1 MLVRSCRSCFAAV
14 SKLPPTCTV
23 QTMYVRRRTGA
34 SCFFRGGER
43 GDRGPCIRPI
53 SRLAVRAFSL
63 FLFPPSLPSLASS
76 SFLRMESRFMIT
88 AYLRCM
94 YSGHNGSA
102 PRQTDWS
109 YHLPDHCVK
118 RFFFLGQETKE
129 HAGAWCPFLVEETL
143 LPRRRRP
150 RRLRRGILAPGKVS
164 LRQRKKRVWKLTAKA
179 LFFCEY
185 SPGLRV
191 QHMSHHHIHSTAR
204 LSISTGSG
212 QHAHPNALSRWRG
225 CDILSHHIA

>member
-34 SCFFRGGER
+34 SCFFGGGEG

-88 AYLRCM
+88 AYLRFM

-109 YHLPDHCVK
+109 YHLPDGCVE
-118 RFFFLGQETKE
+118 RIFFFFFLG
-129 HAGAWCPFLVEETL
+129 
-143 LPRRRRP
+143 PRNK
-150 RRLRRGILAPGKVS
+150 G
-164 LRQRKKRVWKLTAKA
+164 T
-179 LFFCEY
+179 
-185 SPGLRV
+185 
-191 QHMSHHHIHSTAR
+191 
-204 LSISTGSG
+204 
-212 QHAHPNALSRWRG
+212 RG
-225 CDILSHHIA
+225 CMVWLRKPYCPAGGGREG

>member
-1 MLVRSCRSCFAAV
+1 MIRESGVASCSCGRAGRALLLYLIT
-14 SKLPPTCTV
+14 SSPTCTV
-23 QTMYVRRRTGA
+23 QTMYVRRRTNA
-34 SCFFRGGER
+34 SCFFGEGR

-109 YHLPDHCVK
+109 YHLPDGCVE
-118 RFFFLGQETKE
+118 RFFFLLG
-129 HAGAWCPFLVEETL
+129 
-143 LPRRRRP
+143 PRNE
-150 RRLRRGILAPGKVS
+150 G
-164 LRQRKKRVWKLTAKA
+164 T
-179 LFFCEY
+179 
-185 SPGLRV
+185 
-191 QHMSHHHIHSTAR
+191 
-204 LSISTGSG
+204 
-212 QHAHPNALSRWRG
+212 RG
-225 CDILSHHIA
+225 CMVPFSG

>member
-14 SKLPPTCTV
+14 SNYLPSHLYCTDNV
-23 QTMYVRRRTGA
+23 CETAYRRLL
-34 SCFFRGGER
+34 FFWGRGG

-63 FLFPPSLPSLASS
+63 FLFPLSLPSLASS

-109 YHLPDHCVK
+109 YHLPDRCVR
-118 RFFFLGQETKE
+118 RFFFSWAK
-129 HAGAWCPFLVEETL
+129 
-143 LPRRRRP
+143 
-150 RRLRRGILAPGKVS
+150 K
-164 LRQRKKRVWKLTAKA
+164 QRNTRVH
-179 LFFCEY
+179 
-185 SPGLRV
+185 G
-191 QHMSHHHIHSTAR
+191 
-204 LSISTGSG
+204 
-212 QHAHPNALSRWRG
+212 ALSWLRKPYCPAGGGREG
-225 CDILSHHIA
+225 